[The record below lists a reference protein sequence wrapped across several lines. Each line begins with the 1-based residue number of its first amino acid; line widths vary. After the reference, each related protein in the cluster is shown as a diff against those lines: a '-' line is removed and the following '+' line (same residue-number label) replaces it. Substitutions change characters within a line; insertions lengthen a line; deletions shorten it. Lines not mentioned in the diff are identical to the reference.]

1 MGSEDFADM
10 LHAVPGAYLWIGQTP
25 GPAVHNAGYD
35 FDDGIIPIGASL
47 LARLVE
53 TRSAAAR

>member
-10 LHAVPGAYLWIGQTP
+10 AMAVPGAYAWIGASP
-25 GPAVHNAGYD
+25 GAGLHNPSYN
-35 FDDGIIPIGASL
+35 FDDTIIPIGAAF

-53 TRSAAAR
+53 RRTAA